1 MSDKKVKQLNVRV
14 ETSLLEWLKNQA
26 TKERRSI
33 TEQLNLILEKEK
45 ANATS

>member
-26 TKERRSI
+26 AKERRSI

-45 ANATS
+45 ANATV

>member
-26 TKERRSI
+26 IKERRSI
-33 TEQLNLILEKEK
+33 TEQLNLIIEKEK